1 MDNYYKLPLQI
12 ENIFSERPSNFG
24 TCTEKESID
33 QNLELIFTTYP
44 GEHKF
49 DRSFGCKIWLLDFD
63 RLVSLKKWEETFY
76 DYLSE
81 AIAKYEPRLSQV
93 EINTDISDVNFHN
106 MPFGTIS
113 VKKRVIISVTAVIN
127 RSQER
132 CRFKYKI
139 LLGPIT
145 NE

>member
-1 MDNYYKLPLQI
+1 MDTYYKLPLQI
-12 ENIFSERPSNFG
+12 EKIFSERTSHFG
-24 TCTEKESID
+24 TCTEMESID

-49 DRSFGCKIWLLDFD
+49 DRNFGCRIWLLDFD
-63 RLVSLKKWEETFY
+63 RLVSLKTWEEAFY
-76 DYLSE
+76 GYLSE

-93 EINTDISDVNFHN
+93 EISTDIADVNFHN

-113 VKKRVIISVTAVIN
+113 VKKRVIVSVTAVVS

-132 CRFKYKI
+132 CRFKYK
-139 LLGPIT
+139 LVLGPIT

>member
-1 MDNYYKLPLQI
+1 MDTYYKLPLQI
-12 ENIFSERPSNFG
+12 ENIFSDIPSHFG
-24 TCTEKESID
+24 KCTEKESID

-49 DRSFGCKIWLLDFD
+49 DSNFGCRIWLLDFD

-76 DYLSE
+76 DYLLE

-93 EINTDISDVNFHN
+93 EVNTDISDINFPN
-106 MPFGTIS
+106 MPFGTVS
-113 VKKRVIISVTAVIN
+113 VKKRVIVYVTAVIS
-127 RSQER
+127 RSRER

>member
-24 TCTEKESID
+24 PCTEKESID

-76 DYLSE
+76 DCLSE
-81 AIAKYEPRLSQV
+81 FS
-93 EINTDISDVNFHN
+93 
-106 MPFGTIS
+106 
-113 VKKRVIISVTAVIN
+113 
-127 RSQER
+127 
-132 CRFKYKI
+132 
-139 LLGPIT
+139 
-145 NE
+145 

>member
-1 MDNYYKLPLQI
+1 MEFYYKLPLQI
-12 ENIFSERPSNFG
+12 ENLFSEKPSPFG
-24 TCTEKESID
+24 KCTELESID
-33 QNLELIFTTYP
+33 QNLELLFTTYP
-44 GEHKF
+44 GEHRF
-49 DRSFGCKIWLLDFD
+49 DSHYGCKIWLLDFD

-81 AIAKYEPRLSQV
+81 AISKYEPRLSQV
-93 EINTDISDVNFHN
+93 EISLKVSDVNFRN
-106 MPFGTIS
+106 MPFDTVS
-113 VKKRVIISVTAVIN
+113 VKKRVLIYVTATIN
-127 RSQER
+127 ETQER